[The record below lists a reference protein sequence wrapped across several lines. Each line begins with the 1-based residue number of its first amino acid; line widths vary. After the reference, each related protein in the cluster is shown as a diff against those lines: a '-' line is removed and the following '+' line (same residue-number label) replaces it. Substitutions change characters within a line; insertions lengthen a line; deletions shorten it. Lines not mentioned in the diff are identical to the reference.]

1 MKTLALFVF
10 FVLFVTGCTT
20 TTISRIG
27 PDGESTFTATNTS
40 IGWDREE
47 VALEVLRTPGG
58 IGVKVGIGK
67 SGGSAGLQI
76 AIKALEDALKSLK
89 GVRP

>member
-20 TTISRIG
+20 TTITS
-27 PDGESTFTATNTS
+27 PNFTATNTS

-47 VALEVLRTPGG
+47 VALEVLRTPDG